1 MKHPKITPFILL
13 IAAICVMAGC
23 KKKDMS
29 MKMNDPHNIKGVISY
44 QRDFPDNNDTQLAA
58 ARAIGVKPFNKAE
71 DATKIKQFKQIESNE
86 HFTLDNLT
94 HSVPSVVP
102 QAAKLIDDIAVNFL
116 DSLANKGLNPYR
128 IIITSVTR
136 SQEQQQQLSKSN
148 INATVNSTHCY
159 GTTFDI
165 SWKRFE
171 QVADKDGRPMQ
182 EVGADTLK
190 MVLSEVLRDA
200 RLAKRCYIK
209 YERKQGCFHITAR
222 G

>member
-94 HSVPSVVP
+94 HSVPYVVP

>member
-1 MKHPKITPFILL
+1 MKLPKVTPIILL
-13 IAAICVMAGC
+13 MSAVCMLAGC

-44 QRDFPDNNDTQLAA
+44 QRDFPDDNDTQLAA
-58 ARAIGVKPFNKAE
+58 AKAIGVKPIEKAE
-71 DATKIKQFKQIESNE
+71 DAASNKQLKLIESND

-94 HSVPSVVP
+94 HSVPYVVP
-102 QAAKLIDDIAVNFL
+102 QAAKLIDDLGANFL
-116 DSLANKGLNPYR
+116 DSLTNKGLNPYR

-136 SQEQQQQLSKSN
+136 SKEQQKQLSRN
-148 INATVNSTHCY
+148 NVNATENSTHCY

-209 YERKQGCFHITAR
+209 YERKQGCFHITTR

>member
-1 MKHPKITPFILL
+1 MKLPKVSAIILL
-13 IAAICVMAGC
+13 LTAICLVAGC

-29 MKMNDPHNIKGVISY
+29 MKMNDPHTIKGVVSY
-44 QRDFPDNNDTQLAA
+44 QRDFPDDNDTQLAA
-58 ARAIGVKPFNKAE
+58 AKAIGVKPFPNAE
-71 DATKIKQFKQIESNE
+71 QAASIKQFQLLESND
-86 HFTLDNLT
+86 HFLLADLT
-94 HSVPSVVP
+94 HSVPYVVP
-102 QAAKLIDDIAVNFL
+102 QTAKLIDELGANFL

-128 IIITSVTR
+128 IVITSLTR
-136 SQEQQQQLSKSN
+136 SQEQQKQLSKSN
-148 INATVNSTHCY
+148 INATLNSTHCY

-182 EVGADTLK
+182 EVGTDTLK

-209 YERKQGCFHITAR
+209 YERKQGCFHITTR

>member
-1 MKHPKITPFILL
+1 MKLPKISPIIVVL
-13 IAAICVMAGC
+13 AAICTLGSC

-44 QRDFPDNNDTQLAA
+44 QRDFPDDNDTQLATA
-58 ARAIGVKPFNKAE
+58 KAIGVKPFKNAE
-71 DATKIKQFKQIESNE
+71 DAANIKQLSLIESNE
-86 HFTLDNLT
+86 HYTLDKLT
-94 HSVPSVVP
+94 HSVPYVVP
-102 QAAKLIDDIAVNFL
+102 QAAKLIDEIGSNFL

-128 IIITSVTR
+128 IIVTSVTR
-136 SQEQQQQLSKSN
+136 SQEQQKQLSKSN
-148 INATVNSTHCY
+148 INATANSTHCY

-165 SWKRFE
+165 SWKSFE

-222 G
+222 

>member
-1 MKHPKITPFILL
+1 MKLPKVSAIILL
-13 IAAICVMAGC
+13 LTAICLVAGC

-29 MKMNDPHNIKGVISY
+29 MKMNDPHNIKGVVSY
-44 QRDFPDNNDTQLAA
+44 QRDFPDDNDTQLAA
-58 ARAIGVKPFNKAE
+58 AKAIGVKPFPNAE
-71 DATKIKQFKQIESNE
+71 QAASIKQFQLLESND
-86 HFTLDNLT
+86 HFLLADLT
-94 HSVPSVVP
+94 HSVPYVVP
-102 QAAKLIDDIAVNFL
+102 QTAKLIDELGANFL

-128 IIITSVTR
+128 IVITSLTR
-136 SQEQQQQLSKSN
+136 SQEQQKQLSKSN
-148 INATVNSTHCY
+148 INATLNSTHCY

-182 EVGADTLK
+182 EVGTDTLK

-209 YERKQGCFHITAR
+209 YERKQGCFHITTR

>member
-1 MKHPKITPFILL
+1 MKLPKVSSIILL
-13 IAAICVMAGC
+13 LAAVCMVTGC

-44 QRDFPDNNDTQLAA
+44 QRDFPDDNDTQLSAA
-58 ARAIGVKPFNKAE
+58 KAIGVKPFANAE
-71 DATKIKQFKQIESNE
+71 QAASIKQFQLLESNE
-86 HFTLDNLT
+86 HFALADLT
-94 HSVPSVVP
+94 HSVPYVVP
-102 QAAKLIDDIAVNFL
+102 QTAKLIDEIGANFL

-128 IIITSVTR
+128 IVITSLTR
-136 SQEQQQQLSKSN
+136 SQDQQKQLSKSN
-148 INATVNSTHCY
+148 INATLNSTHCY

-171 QVADKDGRPMQ
+171 QVPDKDGRPMQ

-190 MVLSEVLRDA
+190 MVLSEVLRDS

-209 YERKQGCFHITAR
+209 YERKQGCFHITTR

>member
-1 MKHPKITPFILL
+1 MKLPKISAIIAIMAAVCLL
-13 IAAICVMAGC
+13 GSC

-29 MKMNDPHNIKGVISY
+29 MKMNDPHNIRGVISY
-44 QRDFPDNNDTQLAA
+44 QRDFPDDNDTQLTAA
-58 ARAIGVKPFNKAE
+58 KAIGVKPFDKAE
-71 DATKIKQFKQIESNE
+71 EAQNIKQFQLIESNE
-86 HFTLDNLT
+86 HFTLYNLT
-94 HSVPSVVP
+94 HSVPYVVP
-102 QAAKLIDDIAVNFL
+102 QTAKLIDEIGANFL

-128 IIITSVTR
+128 IVITSLTR
-136 SQEQQQQLSKSN
+136 SKEQQKQLSKSN
-148 INATVNSTHCY
+148 INATENSTHCY

-200 RLAKRCYIK
+200 RQAKRCYIK
-209 YERKQGCFHITAR
+209 YERKQGCFHITTR

>member
-1 MKHPKITPFILL
+1 MKLPKITPIILL
-13 IAAICVMAGC
+13 MSAVCMLTGC

-29 MKMNDPHNIKGVISY
+29 MKMNDPHNIRGVISY
-44 QRDFPDNNDTQLAA
+44 QRDFPDDNDTQLAA
-58 ARAIGVKPFNKAE
+58 AKAIGVKPFKEAE
-71 DATKIKQFKQIESNE
+71 DAANIKQLSLIESNE
-86 HFTLDNLT
+86 HYKLDNFT
-94 HSVPSVVP
+94 HSVPYMIP
-102 QAAKLIDDIAVNFL
+102 QAAKLIDDIGANFL

-128 IIITSVTR
+128 IVITSATR
-136 SQEQQQQLSKSN
+136 SMEQQQQLSKSN
-148 INATVNSTHCY
+148 INATENSTHCY

-165 SWKRFE
+165 SWKTFE
-171 QVADKDGRPMQ
+171 QVLDKDGRPMQ

-222 G
+222 

>member
-1 MKHPKITPFILL
+1 MQEERYVDENERP
-13 IAAICVMAGC
+13 
-23 KKKDMS
+23 
-29 MKMNDPHNIKGVISY
+29 
-44 QRDFPDNNDTQLAA
+44 AA
-58 ARAIGVKPFNKAE
+58 AKAIGVKPFNKAE
-71 DATKIKQFKQIESNE
+71 DAPNIKQFKLLESNE
-86 HFTLDNLT
+86 HFTLDDLT
-94 HSVPSVVP
+94 HSVPYVVP
-102 QAAKLIDDIAVNFL
+102 QAAKLIDDIGINFL
-116 DSLANKGLNPYR
+116 DSLTNKGLNPYR

-136 SQEQQQQLSKSN
+136 SKEQQQQLSKSN

-182 EVGADTLK
+182 EVGTDTLK

>member
-94 HSVPSVVP
+94 HSVPYVVP

-209 YERKQGCFHITAR
+209 YERKQGCFHITSR

>member
-1 MKHPKITPFILL
+1 MKRPKITPFILL
-13 IAAICVMAGC
+13 IAAICMMAGC

-44 QRDFPDNNDTQLAA
+44 QRDFPDDNDTQLAA
-58 ARAIGVKPFNKAE
+58 AKAIGVKPFNKAE
-71 DATKIKQFKQIESNE
+71 DAPNIKQFKLLESNE
-86 HFTLDNLT
+86 HFTLDDLT
-94 HSVPSVVP
+94 HSVPYVVP
-102 QAAKLIDDIAVNFL
+102 QAAKLIDDIGINFL
-116 DSLANKGLNPYR
+116 DSLTNKGLNPYR

-136 SQEQQQQLSKSN
+136 SKEQQQQLSRSN

-182 EVGADTLK
+182 EVGTDTLK

>member
-1 MKHPKITPFILL
+1 MKISKISSVIVLL
-13 IAAICVMAGC
+13 AGVCLLGSC

-44 QRDFPDNNDTQLAA
+44 QREFPDDNDTQLSAA
-58 ARAIGVKPFNKAE
+58 KAIGVKPFKKAE
-71 DATKIKQFKQIESNE
+71 DAQNNEKLSLIESNE
-86 HFTLDNLT
+86 HYVIEKLT
-94 HSVPSVVP
+94 HSVPYVVP
-102 QAAKLIDDIAVNFL
+102 QTAQLIDDIGANFL

-128 IIITSVTR
+128 VVITSLTR
-136 SQEQQQQLSKSN
+136 SQEQQKQLSRSN

-165 SWKRFE
+165 SWKSFE
-171 QVADKDGRPMQ
+171 QVADEDGRPMQ
-182 EVGADTLK
+182 EVGTDTLK

-209 YERKQGCFHITAR
+209 YERKQGCFHITTR
-222 G
+222 

>member
-1 MKHPKITPFILL
+1 MKISQISPIIVLL
-13 IAAICVMAGC
+13 AGVC
-23 KKKDMS
+23 LFGSCKKDMS
-29 MKMNDPHNIKGVISY
+29 MKMNDPHNIRGVISY
-44 QRDFPDNNDTQLAA
+44 QRDFPDDNDTQLSA
-58 ARAIGVKPFNKAE
+58 ARAIGIKPFKNTE
-71 DATKIKQFKQIESNE
+71 DAANIKQLKLIESNE
-86 HFTLDNLT
+86 HYTVEELT
-94 HSVPSVVP
+94 HSVPYVIP
-102 QAAKLIDDIAVNFL
+102 QAAKLIDDIGINFL
-116 DSLANKGLNPYR
+116 DSLTNKGLNPYR

-136 SQEQQQQLSKSN
+136 SQEQQKQLSKSN
-148 INATVNSTHCY
+148 INATENSTHCY

-209 YERKQGCFHITAR
+209 YERKQGCFHITTR

>member
-1 MKHPKITPFILL
+1 MKHPKITPFIL

-94 HSVPSVVP
+94 HSVPYVVP

>member
-1 MKHPKITPFILL
+1 
-13 IAAICVMAGC
+13 
-23 KKKDMS
+23 

-44 QRDFPDNNDTQLAA
+44 QRDFPDDNDTQLAA
-58 ARAIGVKPFNKAE
+58 AKAIGVKPFPNAE
-71 DATKIKQFKQIESNE
+71 QAAGIKQFQLLESND
-86 HFTLDNLT
+86 HFVLADLT
-94 HSVPSVVP
+94 HSVPYVVP
-102 QAAKLIDDIAVNFL
+102 QTAKLIDDLGANFL

-128 IIITSVTR
+128 IVITSLTR
-136 SQEQQQQLSKSN
+136 SQEQQKQLSKSN
-148 INATVNSTHCY
+148 INATLNSTHCY

-171 QVADKDGRPMQ
+171 QVEDKDGRPMQ
-182 EVGADTLK
+182 EVGTDTLK

-209 YERKQGCFHITAR
+209 YERKQGCFHITTR